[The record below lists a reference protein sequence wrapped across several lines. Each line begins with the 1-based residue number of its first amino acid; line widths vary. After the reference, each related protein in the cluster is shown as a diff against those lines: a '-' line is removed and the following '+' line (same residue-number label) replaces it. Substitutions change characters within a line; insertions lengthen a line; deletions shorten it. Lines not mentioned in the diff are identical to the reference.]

1 MIKIRHIANHD
12 VQDLRIIITDGRRRL
27 RSSVQKRQKSNEFT
41 ENNQDF
47 LRTDKLEAITYGKSM
62 WLFGLSTLVVLVYSV
77 NYDDD
82 DDADDDVD
90 VLNEFMWL

>member
-1 MIKIRHIANHD
+1 
-12 VQDLRIIITDGRRRL
+12 
-27 RSSVQKRQKSNEFT
+27 
-41 ENNQDF
+41 
-47 LRTDKLEAITYGKSM
+47 M